1 MKPFGLFWTIQGMGD
16 LEAGDE
22 GLWAR
27 SLRGDGEAF
36 GTLYDRH
43 RDRVFRHAYRLAGD
57 HHDAED
63 ILASAFLELWRRRS
77 AVRMVEASV
86 LPWLL
91 VTTTNVA
98 RNSGRAARRYRR
110 FLESLPRA
118 ESVSDD
124 FFGRAQGIL
133 DQDVASAL
141 GALKAEDLHLV
152 VLVVFEE
159 YTLAAAGAVLG
170 LSPSAAKSRFHRAR
184 QRLKAA
190 LADARPRAVP
200 AAPIL
205 EGEGA

>member
-1 MKPFGLFWTIQGMGD
+1 MGD

-27 SLRGDGEAF
+27 SLGGNGEAF

-43 RDRVFRHAYRLAGD
+43 RDRVFRHAYRLAGS

-63 ILASAFLELWRRRS
+63 ILASAFLELWRRRN
-77 AVRMVEASV
+77 AVRLVEGSV

-91 VTTTNVA
+91 ITTTNVA
-98 RNSGRAARRYRR
+98 RNTARAARRYRR

-118 ESVSDD
+118 ESVSDQGDED
-124 FFGRAQGIL
+124 FFGRAQGLL

-141 GALKAEDLHLV
+141 RALKAEDLHLV

-159 YTLAAAGAVLG
+159 YTLSAAGAVLG